1 MPGILNQTPA
11 PEYGRRLIPNI
22 IDERAESDPT
32 KAFASIPR
40 SKDLADGFVDITYAL
55 VANAINRASWWLSHS
70 MGNTETSEV
79 FAYLGPNDLRY
90 PILLVATM
98 KCGYQVCKRKIE
110 ENWKQLELRH
120 CDFLQL

>member
-1 MPGILNQTPA
+1 MPGIMNQTPA

-40 SKDLADGFVDITYAL
+40 SKNLADGFVDITYAII
-55 VANAINRASWWLSHS
+55 ANAINRASWWLLHS
-70 MGNTETSEV
+70 LGNAETSEV
-79 FAYLGPNDLRY
+79 FAYMGPNDLRY

-98 KCGYQVCKRKIE
+98 KCGYQVCQNKTKTKIGDK
-110 ENWKQLELRH
+110 N
-120 CDFLQL
+120 

>member
-40 SKDLADGFVDITYAL
+40 SKDLGDGFVDITYAL
-55 VANAINRASWWLSHS
+55 IANAINRASWWLSHS

-98 KCGYQVCKRKIE
+98 KCGYQVCKNKNKKIE
-110 ENWKQLELRH
+110 GNRS
-120 CDFLQL
+120 

>member
-55 VANAINRASWWLSHS
+55 IANAINRASWWLSHS

-98 KCGYQVCKRKIE
+98 KCGYQVCKSK
-110 ENWKQLELRH
+110 NKKTSGNSS
-120 CDFLQL
+120 